1 MASKRRWAAS
11 VQCGMSNATLPLP
24 PQAFHF
30 MLKHETRA
38 LVRPVRPSDLPYFV
52 RGFAELS
59 PESRH
64 LRFFS
69 QASELS
75 PKQLKFLTEPD
86 HRQHEAWGALDLK
99 GPAPTGI
106 GVARYVSMPERPGV
120 AEVALTVI
128 DAYQQYGA
136 GTLLH
141 ACLHLTASRHG
152 IHTFYYDVLW
162 ENSAFLRYLRS
173 IGAKVIGNESNVA
186 NLEMPVYA
194 APRDVPQNDG
204 TSVRFARLLHDVMT
218 ATPVAA

>member
-1 MASKRRWAAS
+1 
-11 VQCGMSNATLPLP
+11 MSPAPLPLP

-52 RGFAELS
+52 RGFAQLS

-69 QASELS
+69 QASALS
-75 PKQLKFLTEPD
+75 PKQLKFMTEPD

-99 GPAPTGI
+99 GPEPNGI
-106 GVARYVSMPERPGV
+106 GVARYVSLPERPGV
-120 AEVALTVI
+120 AEVALTVV

-152 IHTFYYDVLW
+152 LHTFRYDVLW

-173 IGAKVIGNESNVA
+173 IGAKPISRESDVIS
-186 NLEMPVYA
+186 LEMPVYA
-194 APRDVPQNDG
+194 ASRDVPQVDG
-204 TSVRFARLLHDVMT
+204 TSMRFARLLHDVMT
-218 ATPVAA
+218 APPVAA

>member
-1 MASKRRWAAS
+1 MPAPP
-11 VQCGMSNATLPLP
+11 LPLP
-24 PQAFHF
+24 PPAFHF

-52 RGFAELS
+52 RGFAQLS
-59 PESRH
+59 AESRH

-75 PKQLKFLTEPD
+75 PKQLKFMTEPD

-99 GPAPTGI
+99 GPEPTGI
-106 GVARYVSMPERPGV
+106 GVARYVALPERPGV
-120 AEVALTVI
+120 AEVALTII
-128 DAYQQYGA
+128 DAYQNHGA

-162 ENSAFLRYLRS
+162 ENSKFLRYLRS
-173 IGAKVIGNESNVA
+173 IGARVTGSEANVA
-186 NLEMPVYA
+186 SLELPVYA

-218 ATPVAA
+218 ATPVDA